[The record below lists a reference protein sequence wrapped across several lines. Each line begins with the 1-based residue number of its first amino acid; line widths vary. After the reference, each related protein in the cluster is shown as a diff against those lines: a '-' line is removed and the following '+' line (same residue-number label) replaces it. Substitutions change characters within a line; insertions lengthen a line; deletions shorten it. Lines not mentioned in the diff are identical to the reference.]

1 MYRVSSK
8 NKRPD
13 NHSGCL
19 LHCDKVRLM
28 NGVTDK
34 PERSKWRSVRRRLHD
49 FVLIDAAADFVRE
62 FGEDSSKNGIPGG
75 EFTARN

>member
-1 MYRVSSK
+1 
-8 NKRPD
+8 
-13 NHSGCL
+13 
-19 LHCDKVRLM
+19 M